1 MSDVA
6 ALSPDPSPASG
17 RGEQSAAAPGV
28 KLVAHVVYSF
38 KAGGLENVIVQL
50 INRLP
55 ADRFRHVVIA
65 LTECSEEFAQ
75 RVTLQGVQFISL
87 HKPPGQIFR
96 LYPRLWRL
104 LRELRPAVLHTCNLA
119 ALEVTPVAWA
129 AGVPLRVHAEHGWIV
144 ADPDGSN
151 PRFRLLRRVFRP
163 FVSHFVAVSRQ
174 LQDYLTGP
182 IGVPAQRVSLLANG
196 VDTDT
201 FRPRA
206 ESEARP
212 EGWPFGGD
220 DWVLGTVGRLD
231 PVKNQQL
238 LLDSMARLREQSS
251 ALGRRLR
258 LVIVGE
264 GNERAVLEARIE
276 ALGLQ
281 EAVWLPGSRSDVAAL
296 LRAMD
301 CFVLPSLAEGTSCTL
316 QEAMASGLPIIA
328 TSVGGNPDLLLPDT
342 CGLLVPS
349 GDVASLANAV
359 QQVFAGQGEV
369 PGMPAR
375 ARQSALSRHS
385 LAGMIAAYEKLFD
398 RAH

>member
-1 MSDVA
+1 M
-6 ALSPDPSPASG
+6 
-17 RGEQSAAAPGV
+17 
-28 KLVAHVVYSF
+28 AHVVYSF

-55 ADRFRHVVIA
+55 TDRFRHVVIA
-65 LTECSEEFAQ
+65 LTECSAEFAQ
-75 RVTLQGVQFISL
+75 RVTVPGVEFISL

-104 LRELRPAVLHTCNLA
+104 LRQQRPAVLHTCNLA

-144 ADPDGSN
+144 ADPDGRN
-151 PRFRLLRRVFRP
+151 PRFRLLRRVFKP
-163 FVSHFVAVSRQ
+163 FVSHFIAVSRQ

-182 IGVPAQRVSLLANG
+182 IGVAPGRVSLLANG
-196 VDTDT
+196 VDTDA

-206 ESEARP
+206 ADEALP
-212 EGWPFGGD
+212 AGWPFGREH
-220 DWVLGTVGRLD
+220 WVLGTVGRLD
-231 PVKNQQL
+231 PVKNQKL
-238 LLDSMARLREQSS
+238 LLD
-251 ALGRRLR
+251 ALAMIRGGSTELGARLR

-264 GNERAVLEARIE
+264 GGERAALEARIAE
-276 ALGLQ
+276 LGLQ
-281 EAVWLPGSRSDVAAL
+281 EVVWLPGSRSDVAQL

-301 CFVLPSLAEGTSCTL
+301 CFALPSIAEGTSCTL

-328 TSVGGNPDLLLPDT
+328 TSVGGNPDLLTPDT

-349 GDVASLANAV
+349 GDVAGLADAV
-359 QQVFAGQGEV
+359 RQVFSAQGEAQ
-369 PGMPAR
+369 GMPAR

-398 RAH
+398 RAR